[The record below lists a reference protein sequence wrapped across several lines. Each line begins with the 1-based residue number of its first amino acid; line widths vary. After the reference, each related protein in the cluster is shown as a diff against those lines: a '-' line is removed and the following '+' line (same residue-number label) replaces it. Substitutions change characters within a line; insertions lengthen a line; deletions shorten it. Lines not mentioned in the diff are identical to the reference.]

1 LTPGDYLFLYTDGV
15 TEALNRSQEFF
26 SDERLLA
33 ELGNRTQMDVEGI
46 TREIRGKISEYTGS
60 APQSDDIAM
69 MLIRFNGPGEQLQ
82 Q

>member
-1 LTPGDYLFLYTDGV
+1 MTPGDYLFLYTDGV